1 LGPANGKRIR
11 EEQHDMRVTKYPSL
25 RILLSLVL
33 TAAVLALSVALG
45 TAGHASAHHSPPP
58 PPPPT
63 PTPSPTASPTP
74 SASPDFT
81 LLVNF
86 KPPAVGALAQGAI
99 PNSPC
104 PPSECDG
111 GLPEPAY
118 VIDLYGQCFYDGNT
132 LTVFPLN
139 NFLGTVNLTYSGLP
153 AGVTSLMPTSVDVTQ
168 PGGQGQVNFT
178 FELQASPTAALG
190 PATVT
195 MTATNGALVHSL
207 SLPISVGTSLPPL
220 TPCTWALMADV
231 GFI

>member
-1 LGPANGKRIR
+1 
-11 EEQHDMRVTKYPSL
+11 MRMSKHLSL

-33 TAAVLALSVALG
+33 TAAVLALSVAFV
-45 TAGHASAHHSPPP
+45 TAGHASAHHRPPP
-58 PPPPT
+58 SPT
-63 PTPSPTASPTP
+63 PTPTAN
-74 SASPDFT
+74 ADFT

-99 PNSPC
+99 PGSVC

-139 NFLGTVNLTYSGLP
+139 NFLGTVNLTVSGLP

-168 PGGQGQVNFT
+168 LGGQGQVNFP
-178 FELQASPTAALG
+178 FVLQASPTAALG

-195 MTATNGALVHSL
+195 ITATSGALVHSL
-207 SLPISVGTSLPPL
+207 ALPISVGTTLPPL
-220 TPCTWALMADV
+220 TPCT
-231 GFI
+231 